1 MSDDPRHTYLLP
13 LARIEIDTDLL
24 REIAEGRTKIRF
36 EDITIS
42 QISIF
47 ELQAKAARLGIPPQY
62 VIKAVEAIEKAFR
75 IEPFNRPQIIET
87 SFNLRKEINDY
98 IDCIILATAITLKED
113 LITEDTLIL
122 KQKRNIKNKYNIDI
136 LNYKTIIG

>member
-1 MSDDPRHTYLLP
+1 MILDTIYLLP

-24 REIAEGRTKIRF
+24 REMAEGRIKIGF

-47 ELQAKAARLGIPPQY
+47 ELQAKAAELGIPPPY
-62 VIKAVEAIEKAFR
+62 VIEAVQAIEKAFR

-122 KQKRNIKNKYNIDI
+122 KRKQSIKKKYNIDI

>member
-1 MSDDPRHTYLLP
+1 MILDTPYLLP

-24 REIAEGRTKIRF
+24 RDIAEGKTKIRF

-42 QISIF
+42 EISIF
-47 ELQAKAARLGIPPQY
+47 EIQAKAARLGIPPHY
-62 VIKAVEAIEKAFR
+62 VIEAVEAIEKAFR
-75 IEPFNRPQIIET
+75 IEPFNKPQIIET

-113 LITEDTLIL
+113 LITEDTTIL
-122 KQKRNIKNKYNIDI
+122 KQKQNIKKKYNIDV

>member
-1 MSDDPRHTYLLP
+1 MILDTTYLLP

-24 REIAEGRTKIRF
+24 RDIAEGKTKIGF

-47 ELQAKAARLGIPPQY
+47 EMQAKAARLGIPPHY
-62 VIKAVEAIEKAFR
+62 VIEAVEAIEKAFR

-113 LITEDTLIL
+113 LITENTLIL
-122 KQKRNIKNKYNIDI
+122 KRKQNIKKKYNIDI

>member
-1 MSDDPRHTYLLP
+1 MILDTPYLLP

-24 REIAEGRTKIRF
+24 RDIAEGKTKIRF

-47 ELQAKAARLGIPPQY
+47 EMQAKAARLGILPHY
-62 VIKAVEAIEKAFR
+62 VIEAVQAIEKAFR

-122 KQKRNIKNKYNIDI
+122 KQKQNIKKKYNIDV
-136 LNYKTIIG
+136 LNYKTITE

>member
-1 MSDDPRHTYLLP
+1 MILDTPYLLP

-24 REIAEGRTKIRF
+24 REIAEGKTKIRF

-47 ELQAKAARLGIPPQY
+47 ELQAKAAGLGIPPHY
-62 VIKAVEAIEKAFR
+62 VIEAVEVIEKAFR

-113 LITEDTLIL
+113 LITEDTTIL
-122 KQKRNIKNKYNIDI
+122 KQKQNIKKKYNIDV

>member
-1 MSDDPRHTYLLP
+1 MILDTTYLLP

-36 EDITIS
+36 EDIIIS

-47 ELQAKAARLGIPPQY
+47 EMQAKAAEFGIPPPC
-62 VIKAVEAIEKAFR
+62 VIEAVEAIEKPFR

-122 KQKRNIKNKYNIDI
+122 KRKQSIKKKYNIDI

>member
-1 MSDDPRHTYLLP
+1 M
-13 LARIEIDTDLL
+13 
-24 REIAEGRTKIRF
+24 AEGRTKIGF

-47 ELQAKAARLGIPPQY
+47 ELQAKAAGLGIPPPY
-62 VIKAVEAIEKAFR
+62 VIEAVEAIEKAFR

-122 KQKRNIKNKYNIDI
+122 KRKQNIKKKYNIDI
-136 LNYKTIIG
+136 LNYKTIKG

>member
-1 MSDDPRHTYLLP
+1 MILDTPYLLP

-24 REIAEGRTKIRF
+24 RDIAEGKTKIRF

-47 ELQAKAARLGIPPQY
+47 EIQAKAARLGIPPHY
-62 VIKAVEAIEKAFR
+62 VIEAVEAIEKAFR
-75 IEPFNRPQIIET
+75 IEPFNKPQIIET

-113 LITEDTLIL
+113 LITEDTTIL
-122 KQKRNIKNKYNIDI
+122 KQKQNIKKKYNIDV

>member
-1 MSDDPRHTYLLP
+1 MILDTPYLLP

-24 REIAEGRTKIRF
+24 RDIAEGKTKIRF

-47 ELQAKAARLGIPPQY
+47 EMQAKAARLGIPPHY
-62 VIKAVEAIEKAFR
+62 VIEAVQAIEKAFR

-122 KQKRNIKNKYNIDI
+122 KQKQNIKKKYNIDV
-136 LNYKTIIG
+136 LNYKTITE

>member
-1 MSDDPRHTYLLP
+1 MIIDTTYLLP

-24 REIAEGRTKIRF
+24 RDIAEGKTKIRF

-42 QISIF
+42 EISIF
-47 ELQAKAARLGIPPQY
+47 EMQAKAARLGIPPHY
-62 VIKAVEAIEKAFR
+62 VIEAVEAIEKAFR
-75 IEPFNRPQIIET
+75 IEPFNKPQIIET
-87 SFNLRKEINDY
+87 SFSLRKEINDY

-122 KQKRNIKNKYNIDI
+122 KRKQNIKKKYNIDI
-136 LNYKTIIG
+136 LNYKTIVE